1 MQGSAGTRT
10 TARHR
15 SQEQEGPQ
23 EKEDG
28 APPNIGDRTGALFG
42 PIPSTQQVWLI
53 YNEIHL

>member
-1 MQGSAGTRT
+1 M
-10 TARHR
+10 

-23 EKEDG
+23 EKEDRTS
-28 APPNIGDRTGALFG
+28 PHIGDRAGALFG